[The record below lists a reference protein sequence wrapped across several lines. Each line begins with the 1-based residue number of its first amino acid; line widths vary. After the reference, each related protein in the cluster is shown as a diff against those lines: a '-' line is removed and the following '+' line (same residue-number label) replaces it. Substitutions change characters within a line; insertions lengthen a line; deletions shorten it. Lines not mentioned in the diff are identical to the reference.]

1 MEESPFL
8 GVEIVEQRDH
18 TRIIE
23 SFVAEPLADM
33 GPVFLFD
40 MGIIVLVIGSASG
53 ELDGAFSLGKVS
65 EEMVVEEFRSVIAIK
80 AKQGEGKRLF
90 DMVDLFE
97 NPGLPLSP
105 DCPLLAP
112 ASGDI
117 DAVNGVGEH
126 ARQEWATVGHRIG
139 FEEPGARFIPLV
151 GLDGDMLPQ
160 EGSRFGGGTASF
172 LVLDSDRT
180 QHSVNGGWR
189 DVD

>member
-1 MEESPFL
+1 MEESPLL

-40 MGIIVLVIGSASG
+40 MGVIVLVIGSASG

-65 EEMVVEEFRSVIAIK
+65 QEMVVEEFRSVIAIK

-97 NPGLPLSP
+97 NSGLPLSP
-105 DCPLLAP
+105 DCPLFAP

-126 ARQEWATVGHRIG
+126 AR
-139 FEEPGARFIPLV
+139 
-151 GLDGDMLPQ
+151 
-160 EGSRFGGGTASF
+160 
-172 LVLDSDRT
+172 
-180 QHSVNGGWR
+180 
-189 DVD
+189 